1 MPRGF
6 RFLLPEI
13 GGDPDVILP
22 LPHSYAPDRRWSL
35 VMTVARLREGVT
47 VAAAQD
53 DMSAL
58 VRRMA
63 ESNPRYR
70 TRDAN
75 VVQLRDEIDR
85 DSRFSILVLSGAT
98 ACLLIIVC
106 LNVANLLLVR
116 AAGRR
121 RELAIRTAL
130 GAGRWRLTRHV
141 IAESVALACAGG
153 SAGLALA
160 YWATAAL
167 TTVVPDDIVPRI
179 ADVHVDPVVFAFG
192 LGVSLSVG
200 AIVSIG
206 PAWHTLRWDRRG
218 TLNRLLAD
226 NPRASS
232 AGRGERA
239 MRRILVAVQVAAAV
253 VLLVGAGLL
262 TETYIRL
269 TRVDLGIDPDRVL
282 TFGLTLPPAR
292 YASPESIVALAD
304 ALVTRLEALPGVR
317 EVGLTN
323 SLPVQPQMLASM
335 TVQAEGQP
343 PSDRHEAVDVRTVT
357 PGFFRAGG
365 IRTAYGRVLTPVDA
379 TKDVVVV
386 NRTLVRRFWPSAPF
400 MGPEPLGRR
409 LLVGSRWCTIVGV
422 VDDVKYSAPDGPAE
436 QEAYVPLSFW
446 PVGYVS
452 ALVRSS
458 GDPTQL
464 ADLARQV
471 VRAIDPELP
480 VQDVRTMGMVVSESI
495 AAQRLRFVLAGV
507 FAAVAL
513 ALALVGLYG
522 VIAQSVA
529 QRAREIGIR
538 MALGASRPRIAR
550 MVLADALAVALIGT
564 AAGVAISMAVTRLLA
579 TFLFGVSAIHLPT
592 YAMVAAAT
600 LMLSG
605 AAVWA
610 PAWSA
615 MRSDPASI
623 LRDT

>member
-1 MPRGF
+1 
-6 RFLLPEI
+6 
-13 GGDPDVILP
+13 
-22 LPHSYAPDRRWSL
+22 
-35 VMTVARLREGVT
+35 
-47 VAAAQD
+47 
-53 DMSAL
+53 
-58 VRRMA
+58 
-63 ESNPRYR
+63 
-70 TRDAN
+70 
-75 VVQLRDEIDR
+75 
-85 DSRFSILVLSGAT
+85 
-98 ACLLIIVC
+98 
-106 LNVANLLLVR
+106 
-116 AAGRR
+116 
-121 RELAIRTAL
+121 
-130 GAGRWRLTRHV
+130 
-141 IAESVALACAGG
+141 
-153 SAGLALA
+153 
-160 YWATAAL
+160 
-167 TTVVPDDIVPRI
+167 
-179 ADVHVDPVVFAFG
+179 
-192 LGVSLSVG
+192 
-200 AIVSIG
+200 
-206 PAWHTLRWDRRG
+206 
-218 TLNRLLAD
+218 
-226 NPRASS
+226 
-232 AGRGERA
+232 
-239 MRRILVAVQVAAAV
+239 
-253 VLLVGAGLL
+253 
-262 TETYIRL
+262 
-269 TRVDLGIDPDRVL
+269 
-282 TFGLTLPPAR
+282 
-292 YASPESIVALAD
+292 
-304 ALVTRLEALPGVR
+304 
-317 EVGLTN
+317 
-323 SLPVQPQMLASM
+323 MLASM